1 MTRTRNPQKRIWWV
15 VEVLEREES
24 RGGEAE
30 EVVEVVDRKC
40 WTLHRR
46 DSTDFS
52 ELVFVQGKIASNE
65 MVRREIQ
72 SPSLLNYVLEPYKW
86 SRIRRTCSESIHTA
100 WRGKLGG
107 SRCERFRFTGVVDR
121 GCREE
126 DEEDLI
132 GPIL

>member
-46 DSTDFS
+46 DSLGEGSWAGQGVNDFD
-52 ELVFVQGKIASNE
+52 
-65 MVRREIQ
+65 
-72 SPSLLNYVLEPYKW
+72 
-86 SRIRRTCSESIHTA
+86 SRV
-100 WRGKLGG
+100 W
-107 SRCERFRFTGVVDR
+107 
-121 GCREE
+121 
-126 DEEDLI
+126 
-132 GPIL
+132 